1 MDGPETLR
9 VLNSENRILLIEMLI
24 NSELS
29 IVDLTLEICMLFK
42 IHVLGNGS
50 MEVLENF
57 LENFDG
63 AFHVS

>member
-42 IHVLGNGS
+42 IHVLENGS